1 MKIVVLIIFA
11 FIVYYF
17 LIKRK
22 EAFETNQSVILKTN
36 DGKYVSICNNKHLC
50 LVQDENN
57 AKSFSIFKF
66 ADDLLALENQGYYIA
81 SCFGDNCTDIIK
93 VDSFNPYAPNTK
105 LKLVPNG
112 NYFKVEL
119 YDGQYWGINSDSHIV
134 TVKNKEDALDIVF

>member
-1 MKIVVLIIFA
+1 LFQSAEK
-11 FIVYYF
+11 
-17 LIKRK
+17 
-22 EAFETNQSVILKTN
+22 SVILKTN
-36 DGKYVSICNNKHLC
+36 DGKYVSICNNKSLC

-66 ADDLLALENQGYYIA
+66 ADDLLALENEGYYIA
-81 SCFGDNCTDIIK
+81 SCFGDNCTDTIK